1 MWTRLPDRRDLVGPT
16 LGVVRQLTVPRERR
30 ETLGRSILVHRRHDV
45 AGDTSTAIAARRSAR
60 CRTEG
65 EDRYQG
71 HEGQSPGRQRHAE
84 RLAGP
89 DPLPVPSASTHHQL
103 TDFGPEA
110 QAWQRV
116 LRQVIVE
123 NSLVLVAAVAA
134 VVAVV
139 ATTVAWRAGRRARR
153 AADLVA
159 QLLEPPVLEPV
170 GDAPALEP
178 LAPDLV
184 ALEPLALETA
194 PPPPEPVLV
203 EPEALPVADSAQ
215 PDAFDPSPSVAG
227 LPTSSAHDDRR
238 SEPATVAQG
247 EDPAPARIPVLD
259 LDRLRSWLTLGDVNL
274 GRLAVVSVELDNLT
288 FVQERLGYAAGEH
301 LLEAITQ
308 RLRTVTRPRDVV
320 AHVNRERFVLVCRDV
335 PDRRAAES
343 LAERIAMGVAHP
355 SVVLT
360 GVAEVTASIGVALAS
375 HLEERPESVLRRA
388 IKAGN
393 HARALGGARI
403 EISDA
408 PVSTAFADGELAAAL
423 VRDELRLHYLP
434 IVSCAT
440 GRVAGFEALV
450 RWEHP
455 ERGLLFPGEFLPD
468 AEETGVIVPVG
479 TWTIEHACRQMA
491 SWHDGAGGTLK
502 LNLNLSTRQFAE
514 PTLPAQVKRIIGE
527 TGLAPGSVWL
537 EITEAT
543 LLNDREATEQTLRLL
558 HELGVRLVIDDFGT
572 GASSLV
578 SLKQFPLDAIKIA
591 STFVADLGRDRDSDA
606 ICSAIIDLAH
616 SLGLCA
622 IAEGVETLEQFAA
635 LRALDCELA
644 QGHLFGPAR
653 PAEEYGATP
662 AATIGV
668 VRTGLHQATP
678 PALILRHR

>member
-1 MWTRLPDRRDLVGPT
+1 
-16 LGVVRQLTVPRERR
+16 
-30 ETLGRSILVHRRHDV
+30 
-45 AGDTSTAIAARRSAR
+45 
-60 CRTEG
+60 
-65 EDRYQG
+65 
-71 HEGQSPGRQRHAE
+71 
-84 RLAGP
+84 
-89 DPLPVPSASTHHQL
+89 
-103 TDFGPEA
+103 
-110 QAWQRV
+110 
-116 LRQVIVE
+116 VE

-139 ATTVAWRAGRRARR
+139 ATAVAWRSGRRARR

-159 QLLEPPVLEPV
+159 QLLDPPVLEPV
-170 GDAPALEP
+170 LEATALEVPAAAIDPAIGATANRGRGDAERF
-178 LAPDLV
+178 D
-184 ALEPLALETA
+184 
-194 PPPPEPVLV
+194 
-203 EPEALPVADSAQ
+203 LPVALGSDVVGPA
-215 PDAFDPSPSVAG
+215 P
-227 LPTSSAHDDRR
+227 SSAEPGPVPSRDDRGA
-238 SEPATVAQG
+238 EPTTAAQG
-247 EDPAPARIPVLD
+247 TDPAPARIPVFD
-259 LDRLRSWLTLGDVNL
+259 LDRLRSWLTLGDVNF
-274 GRLAVVSVELDNLT
+274 GRLAVVSVELDNLA
-288 FVQERLGYAAGEH
+288 FVQERLGYAAGAH

-320 AHVNRERFVLVCRDV
+320 AHVNQERFVLVCRDV
-335 PDRRAAES
+335 PDRQAAES
-343 LAERIAMGVAHP
+343 LAERVAMGVAHP

-375 HLEERPESVLRRA
+375 HLDERPESVLRRA

-408 PVSTAFADGELAAAL
+408 PTSTAIAEGELAAAL
-423 VRDELRLHYLP
+423 ARDELRLHYLP

-455 ERGLLFPGEFLPD
+455 EHGLLLPGEFLPE
-468 AEETGVIVPVG
+468 AEETGTIVPLG
-479 TWTIEHACRQMA
+479 TWAIERACRQMA

-502 LNLNLSTRQFAE
+502 LNLNLSARQFAE
-514 PTLPAQVKRIIGE
+514 PTLAAQVKRIIGE

-543 LLNDREATEQTLRLL
+543 LLRDREATEQTLRLL

-578 SLKQFPLDAIKIA
+578 SLKHFPLDAIKIA
-591 STFVADLGRDRDSDA
+591 ATFVTDLGRDRDSDA
-606 ICSAIIDLAH
+606 ICSAIVDLAH

-644 QGHLFGPAR
+644 QGHLFGAAR

-662 AATIGV
+662 AATMGV
-668 VRTGLHQATP
+668 VRTADGASP
-678 PALILRHR
+678 PL